1 MRGRALRASVLLM
14 PSHRVLIAGGG
25 IAALETLIGL
35 RELAQERVE
44 LDVLASDP
52 DLVYRPAAVT
62 TPFSS
67 LRPPRFDL
75 GKIADRLGATLHR
88 GELHDVDLGRNVA
101 RTVTG
106 EELPFDTL
114 VVAVGSRPCEGLP
127 GALTFRGAHDAPAF
141 EQVLAQI
148 RDRTVRRLA
157 FAVPGGVSWTL
168 PLYELALLTAAHT
181 RDWEVELELRIFT
194 PEGSPLALF
203 GAKASEAV
211 AAELETNGIDW
222 VKGYPSAIEGPNLRV
237 TPGGLWPVDRVV
249 ALPVPTGP
257 HIAGLPC
264 DRDGFLQIDQ
274 HGRVWGAGHVYA
286 AGDVTAFTI
295 KQGGIAAQQAD
306 AVVLAIAADVGAP
319 VRPQPFRPIL
329 RGRLLTGEGS
339 HFLRHA
345 VHGGAGETSTAS
357 QSSLWWPP
365 SKIAARWVSAFLAN
379 EQLEKGVPDP
389 GDGIDVSVKLDVEEP
404 ADDGG
409 DRGAAAAH

>member
-1 MRGRALRASVLLM
+1 VS
-14 PSHRVLIAGGG
+14 SHRVLIAGGG

-35 RELAQERVE
+35 RKLAQERVE
-44 LDVLASDP
+44 IDLLASDP

-62 TPFSS
+62 APFSS
-67 LRPPRFDL
+67 LGPPRFDL

-88 GELHDVDLGRNVA
+88 GELHEVDLGRDVA
-101 RTVTG
+101 RTVAG

-114 VVAVGSRPCEGLP
+114 VVAIGARSREGLP
-127 GALTFRGAHDAPAF
+127 GALTFRGVNDAPAF
-141 EQVLAQI
+141 EHVLAQI
-148 RDRTVRRLA
+148 RDRTIHRLA

-181 RDWEVELELRIFT
+181 RDWDVELELRIFT
-194 PEGSPLALF
+194 PEESPLGLF

-211 AAELETNGIDW
+211 AAELEANGIDW
-222 VKGYPSAIEGPNLRV
+222 VKGYPSAIEGSNLRV

-249 ALPVPTGP
+249 ALPIPAGP
-257 HIAGLPC
+257 HVTGLPC
-264 DRDGFLQIDQ
+264 NRDGFLQIDE

-286 AGDVTAFTI
+286 AGDATAFAI

-306 AVVLAIAADVGAP
+306 AVVLAIAADVGAR
-319 VRPQPFRPIL
+319 VRPQPFRPVL

-357 QSSLWWPP
+357 QTSLWWPP
-365 SKIAARWVSAFLAN
+365 SKIAARWLSAFLAN
-379 EQLEKGVPDP
+379 EQLEAGVPDP
-389 GDGIDVSVKLDVEEP
+389 GDGIDVSLTLDVDAPE
-404 ADDGG
+404 ARDA
-409 DRGAAAAH
+409 DRGATAAH